1 MQPLADRLAVIRPY
15 CDETFVIPHTDPTP
29 DIQCAVPPADIL
41 ARRCVYVRGD
51 DMPSFPAR
59 EWVESVMPVLLLPRT
74 DSVSSS
80 FIRTL
85 YHRPGGGGGG
95 GSDGCVG
102 DAEVAFAE
110 LDYEGKP
117 LLPAGIGRGKGAV

>member
-1 MQPLADRLAVIRPY
+1 VQSLADRMAVIAPY
-15 CDETFVIPHTDPTP
+15 CDEVFVIPDTDPTP
-29 DIQCAVPPADIL
+29 HIRRAVPVADIE

-51 DMPSFPAR
+51 DMPAFPAR

-85 YHRPGGGGGG
+85 YHRPGGGGCDGG
-95 GSDGCVG
+95 GTSGGLGEG
-102 DAEVAFAE
+102 DAAIAFAE

-117 LLPAGIGRGKGAV
+117 VLPATGT